1 MHRTG
6 GVAKHGKRNHAV
18 RGFQSPERYRDAPD
32 MFGDAGSIPALAR
45 FLQENRLRLVKMP
58 GESMRAISREK

>member
-32 MFGDAGSIPALAR
+32 MFGDAGSIPAPAR
-45 FLQENRLRLVKMP
+45 FLQENRLRLVKML